1 MLLSSE
7 TLQLIND
14 VLKLHITKLLDC
26 DRSTSESSEKLD
38 HPHPE
43 SSEKLLLPPGE
54 ECYEKVVI
62 CDGSQTT
69 SEVSEVLQACVS
81 VIKQMKDTKV
91 SLWTDGFPN
100 YTVFLKTLLLKE
112 VAEMLMS
119 KSFQI

>member
-7 TLQLIND
+7 TLQLIDD

-54 ECYEKVVI
+54 ECYEKGVI

-91 SLWTDGFPN
+91 SL
-100 YTVFLKTLLLKE
+100 
-112 VAEMLMS
+112 
-119 KSFQI
+119 

>member
-54 ECYEKVVI
+54 ECYEKVVLVR
-62 CDGSQTT
+62 DGSQTT

-91 SLWTDGFPN
+91 SLWTDGFSR
-100 YTVFLKTLLLKE
+100 YTVSVFI
-112 VAEMLMS
+112 
-119 KSFQI
+119 QIIQ

>member
-43 SSEKLLLPPGE
+43 SSEKLDHPHPESSEKLLLPPGE
-54 ECYEKVVI
+54 QCYEKVVL
-62 CDGSQTT
+62 CDGSQKT

-81 VIKQMKDTKV
+81 VIKQMTDTTV
-91 SLWTDGFPN
+91 SLWTDGFSS
-100 YTVFLKTLLLKE
+100 YTVSILI
-112 VAEMLMS
+112 
-119 KSFQI
+119 QIIP

>member
-43 SSEKLLLPPGE
+43 SSEKLDHPHPESSEKLLLPPGE

-62 CDGSQTT
+62 CDGSQTP
-69 SEVSEVLQACVS
+69 SEVSEVSEESEVLQACVS

-91 SLWTDGFPN
+91 SL
-100 YTVFLKTLLLKE
+100 
-112 VAEMLMS
+112 
-119 KSFQI
+119 

>member
-26 DRSTSESSEKLD
+26 DRSTSESSEKPHHPHPESREKLD

-54 ECYEKVVI
+54 ECYEKVVL
-62 CDGSQTT
+62 CDYSQTT
-69 SEVSEVLQACVS
+69 SEVSQVLQACVS

-91 SLWTDGFPN
+91 SLWTDGFSN
-100 YTVFLKTLLLKE
+100 YTVSIFI
-112 VAEMLMS
+112 
-119 KSFQI
+119 QIIQ